1 MSDATQEPDEAADPE
16 PDEGDLEAGSDFV
29 GDYPEPN
36 PAIPDTASEGV

>member
-1 MSDATQEPDEAADPE
+1 MNDTPPEPDEAPDPE

-36 PAIPDTASEGV
+36 PAQPDTASEGT